1 MIKQNAVPAAIMLLA
16 NSGAIL
22 SVPATVVAAA
32 KASPA
37 APSAMPIVAT
47 LTATNEAS
55 EPARL
60 QAWVGELV
68 KSSATPSLEVE
79 GPPLGRCGTISG
91 SPNAGWDDS
100 RQDC

>member
-1 MIKQNAVPAAIMLLA
+1 MIKQNAVPAALMLLA

-32 KASPA
+32 KDTHA
-37 APSAMPIVAT
+37 APSAMPIAAT
-47 LTATNEAS
+47 LTATNEAR

-68 KSSATPSLEVE
+68 KSSVTPSLGDEE
-79 GPPLGRCGTISG
+79 PPLGRCGTISG
-91 SPNAGWDDS
+91 SGNGWDDS

>member
-1 MIKQNAVPAAIMLLA
+1 MTQQNVLPAALILLA

-22 SVPATVVAAA
+22 SAPVSAAA
-32 KASPA
+32 ATA
-37 APSAMPIVAT
+37 DTGAMSAMPIAAT
-47 LTATNEAS
+47 FTATNEAR

-68 KSSATPSLEVE
+68 KNSIAPSLDTD
-79 GPPLGRCGTISG
+79 PPLGRCGTISG
-91 SPNAGWDDS
+91 SGNGWDDS